1 MKKPN
6 RPIICAVVAL
16 VMTGN
21 ATFASEPSDSTAT
34 ATSDTTGVVSLNEVE
49 IVAERVIHKGD
60 HEVLLLSDEN
70 RTFGTNALDA
80 ISSLVYFNTSLNGRT
95 LTNDLNQSVYILIN
109 GVPADGD
116 RLRTYKGKDIKKV
129 EYYAIA
135 PPKYMIFT
143 HGPIVNVIT
152 NKKHDQQYD
161 GYFNTSNAV
170 AMGNGFNQG
179 VLTYTDSLNMVK
191 AGYWVNY
198 RNIGNIGEH
207 SEYNYDKL
215 GRSTMYDTKRRY
227 EGAMHNISAEYQRYQ
242 GNHLF
247 NVSVVG
253 VINPGEQNSS
263 GTSLL
268 TEGT

>member
-21 ATFASEPSDSTAT
+21 ATFASEPSDSTT
-34 ATSDTTGVVSLNEVE
+34 AANDTTGVISLEEVE

-135 PPKYMIFT
+135 PPKYMIL
-143 HGPIVNVIT
+143 P
-152 NKKHDQQYD
+152 
-161 GYFNTSNAV
+161 
-170 AMGNGFNQG
+170 MG
-179 VLTYTDSLNMVK
+179 LS
-191 AGYWVNY
+191 
-198 RNIGNIGEH
+198 
-207 SEYNYDKL
+207 
-215 GRSTMYDTKRRY
+215 
-227 EGAMHNISAEYQRYQ
+227 
-242 GNHLF
+242 
-247 NVSVVG
+247 
-253 VINPGEQNSS
+253 
-263 GTSLL
+263 
-268 TEGT
+268 